1 MKLAAGNSEP
11 ITIVS
16 GLADA
21 QTPNLESLLASRQAG
36 LLGDEFD
43 PVRRFSAPPQL
54 TGGRTTVVLGSK
66 PSGLPAG
73 LGLHAEFRALAAAGL
88 TPEQALRAAGVNAAS
103 ALGLG
108 LQLGRIAV
116 GSLADLVIVDG
127 DPLADI
133 DATLNVVGV
142 VRNGR
147 FFSTIGLIERI
158 RANGTVELF
167 DKPRKN
173 TSWQRAPL

>member
-1 MKLAAGNSEP
+1 
-11 ITIVS
+11 
-16 GLADA
+16 
-21 QTPNLESLLASRQAG
+21 
-36 LLGDEFD
+36 
-43 PVRRFSAPPQL
+43 
-54 TGGRTTVVLGSK
+54 VVLGSK

-73 LGLHAEFRALAAAGL
+73 VGLHAEFRALTAAGL
-88 TPEQALRAAGVNAAS
+88 SPEQALRAAGVNAAA

-133 DATLNVVGV
+133 DDALNVVGV

-147 FFSTIGLIERI
+147 FFSTIGLIDRI
-158 RANGTVELF
+158 RKPPSVEIF
-167 DKPRKN
+167 DKPQGN
-173 TSWQRAPL
+173 PGWHRAPL